1 MKTIVDGTIIKK
13 YQVPIDMVDEL
24 NQEYD
29 KRKQFLTS
37 SGKKLAGRLDTE
49 LNIIDFLPKLQI
61 YNKINFLIQDYMM
74 TLNNFGL

>member
-37 SGKKLAGRLDTE
+37 SGKKLAGRFT
-49 LNIIDFLPKLQI
+49 IK
-61 YNKINFLIQDYMM
+61 
-74 TLNNFGL
+74 